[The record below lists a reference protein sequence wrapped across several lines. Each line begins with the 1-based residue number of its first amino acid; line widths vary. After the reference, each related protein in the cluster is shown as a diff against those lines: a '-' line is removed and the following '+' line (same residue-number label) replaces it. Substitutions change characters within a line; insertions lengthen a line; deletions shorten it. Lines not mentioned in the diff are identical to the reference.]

1 MNTSKPKLWTK
12 NFIILSLV
20 NFFLTLIFFLLSAT
34 IALYA
39 VNKFNASTSQAG
51 LVAGIFIIGAL
62 IGRLFT
68 SPIMN
73 KIGQKRILII
83 GLIFFIFTTVFYF
96 IENGISFLLLSRFLN
111 GITVGIATTVIG
123 TIVALSIPESRRG
136 EGIGYFAVSTALGT
150 GLGPFIGL
158 YMSQHMS
165 FELIFTFCLLL
176 GVLSLI
182 TAFFVNVPILKST
195 PAKKENSGFKLSSL
209 IEPKSLPISI
219 IILMMTFTFSGVLSY
234 INLYAMELNLMEAA
248 SFFFMVYT
256 VAVLVSRPFTGR
268 MIDKKGANF
277 IMYPAIILFGIG
289 MLLLSS
295 ASNSITLLLAGAL
308 IGLGFGN
315 ISSVSQT
322 IAVNMAEPH
331 RMGLATA
338 TFFIFFDLG
347 NGFGPTILGLVIPKT
362 GFDGLYLILGIIVF
376 AMSVVYYFL
385 HGKKESANRLRSSE
399 SSK

>member
-1 MNTSKPKLWTK
+1 MNTTKPKLWTK

-20 NFFLTLIFFLLSAT
+20 NFFLTLIFFLLNAT

-39 VNKFNASTSQAG
+39 VNEFNASTSQAG

-83 GLIFFIFTTVFYF
+83 GLIFFILTTALYF
-96 IENGISFLLLSRFLN
+96 IDKGISFLLISRFLN

-123 TIVALSIPESRRG
+123 TIVAHSIPESRRG

-165 FELIFTFCLLL
+165 FDMIFAFCLLL
-176 GVLSLI
+176 GILSLI
-182 TAFFVNVPILKST
+182 TAFFVHVPILKST
-195 PAKKENSGFKLSSL
+195 EVKKEKSRFKLSSL

-234 INLYAMELNLMEAA
+234 INLYAMELNLVEAA

-256 VAVLVSRPFTGR
+256 VAVLVSRPFTGKL
-268 MIDKKGANF
+268 MDKKGANF
-277 IMYPAIILFGIG
+277 IIYPAIILFGTG

-295 ASNSITLLLAGAL
+295 ASNSVTLLMAGAL

-347 NGFGPTILGLVIPKT
+347 NGFGPTILGMVIPTT
-362 GFDGLYLILGIIVF
+362 GFDGLYVILGIIVF
-376 AMSVVYYFL
+376 AMSIVYYFL
-385 HGKKESANRLRSSE
+385 HGKKESAH
-399 SSK
+399 

>member
-1 MNTSKPKLWTK
+1 MNTTKPKLWTK
-12 NFIILSLV
+12 NFIILSFV
-20 NFFLTLIFFLLSAT
+20 NFFLTLIFFLLNAT

-39 VNKFNASTSQAG
+39 VNEFNASTSQAG

-83 GLIFFIFTTVFYF
+83 GLIFFILTTALYF
-96 IENGISFLLLSRFLN
+96 IDNGIFFLLISRFLN
-111 GITVGIATTVIG
+111 GITMGIATTVIG

-158 YMSQHMS
+158 YMSQNMS
-165 FELIFTFCLLL
+165 FNIIFVLCLLL
-176 GVLSLI
+176 GILSLI
-182 TAFFVNVPILKST
+182 TSFFVHVPILKST
-195 PAKKENSGFKLSSL
+195 GVKKENSRFKLSGL

-234 INLYAMELNLMEAA
+234 INLYAMELNLVEAA

-256 VAVLVSRPFTGR
+256 IAVLVSRPFTGR
-268 MIDKKGANF
+268 MMDIKGANF
-277 IMYPAIILFGIG
+277 IIYPAIILFGTG

-295 ASNSITLLLAGAL
+295 ASNSVTLLIAGAL

-347 NGFGPTILGLVIPKT
+347 NGFGPTILGLVIPTT
-362 GFDGLYLILGIIVF
+362 GFDGLYVILGIIVF

-385 HGKKESANRLRSSE
+385 HGKKESAHRVRMSE
-399 SSK
+399 SS

>member
-1 MNTSKPKLWTK
+1 MQTKSKLWTK
-12 NFIILSLV
+12 DFIVLSLV
-20 NFFLTLIFFLLSAT
+20 NFFLTLIFFLLNAT

-39 VNKFNASTSQAG
+39 VNEFNASTSQAG

-73 KIGQKRILII
+73 KIGQKRILNI
-83 GLIFFIFTTVFYF
+83 GLIFFILTTLLYF
-96 IENGISFLLLSRFLN
+96 IDNGIFFLLISRFLN

-123 TIVALSIPESRRG
+123 TIVALTIPETRRG

-150 GLGPFIGL
+150 GIGPFIGL

-165 FELIFTFCLLL
+165 FNMIFALCLLL
-176 GVLSLI
+176 GILSSV
-182 TAFFVNVPILKST
+182 TAFFVKVPIVKT
-195 PAKKENSGFKLSSL
+195 TVVKNENSGFKLSNF

-219 IILMMTFTFSGVLSY
+219 IILMMTFIFSSVISY
-234 INLYAMELNLMEAA
+234 INLYAVELNLVEAA

-268 MIDKKGANF
+268 MMDKIGANF
-277 IMYPAIILFGIG
+277 IMYPAIILFGVG
-289 MLLLSS
+289 MLILSS
-295 ASNSITLLLAGAL
+295 ANNSVTLLLAGAL

-322 IAVNMAEPH
+322 IAVNSASPH
-331 RMGLATA
+331 RVGLATA

-347 NGFGPTILGLVIPKT
+347 NGFGPTILGFVIPIT
-362 GFDGLYLILGIIVF
+362 GYNGMYAILGIIVF
-376 AMSVVYYFL
+376 ATSVPYYFL
-385 HGKKESANRLRSSE
+385 HGKKEREDQLRIGKSN
-399 SSK
+399 